1 MLAVFLHSHLDL
13 RGSKTARK
21 ARRQALSWF
30 WNSCGLSSAFHVEP
44 QEVQAANMS
53 SHRIQMLRFPTH
65 TYLPTLSPEGLP
77 RTCVLS
83 CSAVLSECSP
93 SFTLRSEHRTFNSH
107 TPTCVQFWLGVC
119 IQTWAYLRKRTH
131 SWAQRFV
138 FPSLSHV
145 LEGWNPSKGLR
156 LQWFIRHLEKKYTY
170 ESWIYSRPLT
180 LNRKKK
186 EWNIIFHQKTFF
198 PNIMFLLPEK

>member
-1 MLAVFLHSHLDL
+1 MVIQCCFDLDLLVSFGDLPLAFSARSKTGQLMLAVFLHSHLDL

-65 TYLPTLSPEGLP
+65 TCLPTLSPEGLP

-107 TPTCVQFWLGVC
+107 TPTCVQF
-119 IQTWAYLRKRTH
+119 
-131 SWAQRFV
+131 
-138 FPSLSHV
+138 
-145 LEGWNPSKGLR
+145 
-156 LQWFIRHLEKKYTY
+156 
-170 ESWIYSRPLT
+170 
-180 LNRKKK
+180 
-186 EWNIIFHQKTFF
+186 
-198 PNIMFLLPEK
+198 